1 MSAGRKRKSGIGE
14 LREKLV
20 KKSKQSKQWAIA
32 LKVVWAFMMLVWV
45 AAVLYASQYAVSFV
59 MVYILRLDAS
69 TILTSTALQTLYSA
83 IVYVLCL
90 FITIFVPWKIAH
102 NKTTRDE
109 LGLRG
114 APTWTDILL
123 APIGFIVFMLA
134 TTAILMVMQA
144 VLPGIDWSQSQDVG
158 FDNLLTNADFLMA
171 FISLVVVAPIAEE
184 IIFRGWL
191 YGKMRAKMPALPAM
205 LLVSILFG
213 LVHGQWNVGVTV
225 FVMSLAM
232 CTLRELT
239 GTIWG
244 GILIHIIKNGLAF
257 YLLYVNP
264 MMIQ

>member
-1 MSAGRKRKSGIGE
+1 MSKERKRKSGIEE
-14 LREKLV
+14 LRAKIA
-20 KKSKQSKQWAIA
+20 KKSKQSKKWAVA
-32 LKVVWAFMMLVWV
+32 LKIVWAFMMLVWV
-45 AAVLYASQYAVSFV
+45 AAVLYASQFAVSFV
-59 MVYILRLDAS
+59 MIYILRMDAG
-69 TILTSTALQTLYSA
+69 TILTSSALQTLYSA

-90 FITIFVPWKIAH
+90 VITIFVPWQIAH
-102 NKTTRDE
+102 SKTTRDE

-123 APIGFIVFMLA
+123 APIGFVVFMLVA
-134 TTAILMVMQA
+134 SAILMVMQA
-144 VLPGIDWSQSQDVG
+144 VLPGVDWSQSQDVG
-158 FDNLLTNADFLMA
+158 FSNLLTNADFLLA

-205 LLVSILFG
+205 LLVSVLFG

-232 CTLRELT
+232 CTVRELT

-264 MMIQ
+264 VVIQ